1 MKFKPETFLSS
12 EAIVSAVL
20 DYFNEKH
27 PLSSPW
33 QLQRPPTVV
42 PKPWSTLYFLNL
54 EAEQQQ
60 RHLVVK
66 IMRFPDQATAAVSY
80 QSEELLIRGQREYES
95 LLRVYQHFLQ
105 QDDPHLRAV
114 YPEAYLP
121 DINALIMDF
130 VPGQPL
136 YDNNLSPRHLLSR
149 QGMNEAMSMLQRCGK
164 WLRWLHELPV
174 DDAPA
179 DRCFGPVDSLAI
191 LLEHVRQLR
200 AWGVELES
208 WPLWQP
214 TLAALQQVND
224 NHYVW
229 VHGDLHARNFFLL
242 PDQSVVSMDTAL
254 DRLDSPYYDLGKLVA
269 DLRSRRA
276 RLLSLATFP
285 TPGMIDMLSQAFLA
299 GYFAGGLA
307 DPVLLALYEG
317 RFLLQKWLES
327 LQALQQAFSGRRT
340 AWRVPV
346 QRYIVNPAFYRIMT
360 SWMVKINKTLD

>member
-1 MKFKPETFLSS
+1 MKFKPETSLSS
-12 EAIVSAVL
+12 EATVNAVL
-20 DYFNEKH
+20 GYFNEKH
-27 PLSSPW
+27 PLPSPW
-33 QLQRPPTVV
+33 QLKHPPTVV
-42 PKPWSTLYFLNL
+42 PKPWSTLYFLTIGTN
-54 EAEQQQ
+54 QRQ

-149 QGMNEAMSMLQRCGK
+149 QGMNKAMYMLQRCGK

-179 DRCFGPVDSLAI
+179 DRRFGPVDSLAI

-200 AWGVELES
+200 ACGVDLES

-214 TLAALQQVND
+214 TVAALQQVND
-224 NHYVW
+224 DRQVW

-269 DLRSRRA
+269 DLKSRRA

-285 TPGMIDMLSQAFLA
+285 TPAMIDMLSQAFLA
-299 GYFAGGLA
+299 GYFAGSQP

-327 LQALQQAFSGRRT
+327 LQTLQQTFSGRWA
-340 AWRVPV
+340 AWRTPP
-346 QRYIVNPAFYRIMT
+346 QRWIVKPAFYRIMA
-360 SWMVKINKTLD
+360 SWMVRINQILD